1 MPSFPKPKFDYDY
14 QVASQIEAVRQYRD
28 EKPGRQ
34 VPARQPG
41 RLLLATWNIANLG
54 LQQRRDKDYR
64 LIAEILSWF
73 DLIAVQEVHDNTAG
87 VRGIHQHL
95 PGSYRLLFSDIA
107 GNKERMAFVYDTTKV
122 AQLEKVGEVSVPPA
136 DFPQIKLP
144 GIQRKFDG
152 FDRNPY
158 IVAFQAGTFRF
169 QVVNVHLFYGSE
181 KPADIERRSLETYA
195 VARWCDLRRKSKYVY
210 ASDIIAIGDF
220 NLPKT
225 VPGDAIYDAL
235 TKRGLQLPQHS
246 SEVGSSIASDNHYDQ
261 IAFFPGETEQE
272 FTDNTGVF
280 DFDGAVFKTLW
291 EDRGRKDFLT
301 YVRYF
306 LSDHRPLWAEFA
318 I

>member
-1 MPSFPKPKFDYDY
+1 
-14 QVASQIEAVRQYRD
+14 
-28 EKPGRQ
+28 
-34 VPARQPG
+34 
-41 RLLLATWNIANLG
+41 L
-54 LQQRRDKDYR
+54 
-64 LIAEILSWF
+64 
-73 DLIAVQEVHDNTAG
+73 
-87 VRGIHQHL
+87 
-95 PGSYRLLFSDIA
+95 SDIA